1 MAPAKVTNSFIF
13 MVDYIGRGMN
23 SGCMAVGLGKAIGF
37 FRLCWYMRWKL
48 RNYVFLTTVSSRK
61 YFGELESTVN

>member
-23 SGCMAVGLGKAIGF
+23 SGCMAVGSGEAIGLL
-37 FRLCWYMRWKL
+37 RLCRDMRWEL
-48 RNYVFLTTVSSRK
+48 REHMVLTTISSRK
-61 YFGELESTVN
+61 YFRELESTVN